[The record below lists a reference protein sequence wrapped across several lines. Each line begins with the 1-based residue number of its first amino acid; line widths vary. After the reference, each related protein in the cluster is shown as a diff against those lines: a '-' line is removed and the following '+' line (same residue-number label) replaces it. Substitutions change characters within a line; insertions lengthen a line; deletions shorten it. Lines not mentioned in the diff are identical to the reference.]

1 MFTNSMNV
9 SRFSLSQLSYKTPT
23 APMASRF
30 RFGKLAEGTTLEKE
44 DKTTS
49 KESDSSELNTLNQPI
64 KNKGSATADVSP
76 VEMPAQQ
83 QAVSTTAEVD
93 SFSSSKEDNNNQPVT
108 ATNANATPQQPAMAV
123 KKNKH
128 HDWVPAAVAVGLV
141 GTAAT
146 TAVLLPQ
153 WLERNKPLEQRH
165 KDFMS
170 RLVDL
175 KPYSKEDYAKIV
187 DNASDILNKL
197 KGPDGD
203 KWLKEQPQL
212 KYYLESLL
220 DKSPQN
226 EELAF
231 KTFKRQLTMEC
242 INAKYGMFNY
252 ILSDIDG
259 TMVFKNLEIA
269 SGVEENSFP
278 SEVLMRNYHLSMRVK
293 LKAALKHGF
302 EHPNDPDFKPMVI
315 MQDMKAIGMYGKIKT
330 NADGT
335 PVLNSDRHVVLDDD
349 LAEAAINLWTK
360 NFEKAVPK
368 MTQKE
373 LDAFLEGPSFTGVTA
388 RGGGNG
394 TIFNSFYSNP
404 LTGDKGDYNYSPF
417 GGMPAVTKMDPTLC
431 YEHYDVH
438 GIGGAYVVDRQLT
451 APRAFADASLSGLID
466 KIVKAGFMDK
476 VIYKNAQSPL
486 KQVEPKGVLRQAM
499 TARLTEMLKKEV
511 DAVEALGSQKGTASI
526 PSKEQVFD
534 GLVVA
539 YPIELTD
546 EQRKKKTQNQIDIEE
561 AELVRVKDE
570 ARKAVKK
577 QWENPGVDGNL
588 SREAL
593 LNRYY
598 MATQSRPAY
607 TEPIAWET
615 KSDAVLTHAR
625 QCLTLIEQGGK
636 VPEGA
641 PQTKEAV
648 AEYLKSQFRE
658 INNEDIAY
666 FNATDLKPHTD
677 ADGNVTP
684 VKNPLKYNYAK
695 KASESVLTNDST
707 FQVPLAQ
714 KHFDQLKALTD
725 KGSSLALKDVEAFNV
740 ELNTLDVACLTVHT
754 IEAELRGFFADYAE
768 TVEKFP
774 KDQVRPTDLKKMILE
789 SEKWQTLKALIQ
801 SGDDPTLKAD
811 LEAQQM
817 GILRITSADPS
828 LCYPSK
834 AFQDANPNK
843 KYLFNV
849 LNNSASLDFDTY
861 VNYDLMTATEKKNFF
876 EKMGVPKLADP
887 TSPYVE
893 IVLNIALQKG
903 ASARTLSKWGINEAF
918 HGDSSGTDMSAIIY
932 QLLHS
937 PFSVGEAVRNM
948 ITDPQMKKAIIE
960 DLNINSKRRIEFET
974 AKTRELRSNG
984 FTEDQITSVFKQR
997 DLQIKAIP
1005 LMYEFTDKE
1014 KPTHVRLIGTGHDLD
1029 DSGFKAIL
1037 KQFKKDETGNIPIAE
1052 YEEKLQ
1058 RVIQGLFLERCLR
1071 SNDVTFS
1078 TERHALV
1085 LGMLAGEDWKTQHD
1099 LLKNPYLAQK
1109 AMLSTEA
1116 GAFYRKNPFAFAL
1129 GMPFDASFAS
1139 EAFKP
1144 ANLKASMN
1152 RLARD
1157 PYGVW
1162 PQLALRIPE
1171 HYLNANAIG
1180 GIMAVT
1186 GGLVAIGTALTQ
1198 LATVWSKPTVKAP
1211 STPAPQA
1218 QLPVTVKVTKPP
1230 VKQEIHGVQPT
1241 LSSERA
1247 SQQSSGDA
1255 STVTVPS
1262 PSITL
1267 SAFKLKDSFGR
1278 VGYKKPQQ
1286 PADSLVKPFSVQ
1298 G

>member
-9 SRFSLSQLSYKTPT
+9 SRFLLSQPSYNTPL
-23 APMASRF
+23 APMANRF
-30 RFGKLAEGTTLEKE
+30 RLGKLAEGTTLEKE
-44 DKTTS
+44 DKITS

-64 KNKGSATADVSP
+64 QNKGSATTEAAS
-76 VEMPAQQ
+76 VELPAPQQ
-83 QAVSTTAEVD
+83 TVSTTTTAEAD
-93 SFSSSKEDNNNQPVT
+93 SFSSAKDDDNNTAVTATNTTPQQPVT
-108 ATNANATPQQPAMAV
+108 AV
-123 KKNKH
+123 KKSKR

-146 TAVLLPQ
+146 TGVLLPQ

-259 TMVFKNLEIA
+259 TIVFKNLEIA
-269 SGVEENSFP
+269 SGVEENSVP

-293 LKAALKHGF
+293 LKAALQHGF
-302 EHPNDPDFKPMVI
+302 EHQDDPAFQPMAI

-335 PVLNSDRHVVLDDD
+335 PDLTPDGHVRLDDE
-349 LAEAAINLWTK
+349 LAEATINLWTK
-360 NFEKAVPK
+360 NFAEAVPK
-368 MTQKE
+368 MTQEE
-373 LDAFLEGPSFTGVTA
+373 LDAFLEGSAETLVTA

-394 TIFNSFYSNP
+394 TIFNSFYPNNI
-404 LTGDKGDYNYSPF
+404 TGQKGGYNYSSF
-417 GGMPAVTKMDPTLC
+417 GGAPAVTKMNPTLC

-438 GIGGAYVVDRQLT
+438 GIAGPYVVDRQLT
-451 APRAFADASLSGLID
+451 VPPSALDIALSGLME
-466 KIVKAGFMDK
+466 KIVKAGLLEK
-476 VIYKNAQSPL
+476 VIYKDAENPL

-499 TARLTEMLKKEV
+499 TARLDQLLRKKVELIDSLGDAPSGLNLSTPSKKELF
-511 DAVEALGSQKGTASI
+511 DTLAKPLPDGAEKDKFRASLEA
-526 PSKEQVFD
+526 
-534 GLVVA
+534 
-539 YPIELTD
+539 
-546 EQRKKKTQNQIDIEE
+546 
-561 AELVRVKDE
+561 
-570 ARKAVKK
+570 
-577 QWENPGVDGNL
+577 QWKNPGVGDNL
-588 SREAL
+588 SKEAL

-598 MATQSRPAY
+598 MATESRPSY
-607 TEPIAWET
+607 KEPIAWET
-615 KSDAVLTHAR
+615 QSDAVLTHAR
-625 QCLTLIEQGGK
+625 ECLTLIEQGGK
-636 VPEGA
+636 VPEGSPKTKA
-641 PQTKEAV
+641 EVATYLASKFREMSDADFDYFNEPDLITKEDPTTG
-648 AEYLKSQFRE
+648 R
-658 INNEDIAY
+658 
-666 FNATDLKPHTD
+666 
-677 ADGNVTP
+677 VTLL
-684 VKNPLKYNYAK
+684 KNPKKLDYAK
-695 KASESVLTNDST
+695 KASESVLANDTT

-725 KGSSLALKDVEAFNV
+725 KGSSLALKDVEAFNI
-740 ELNTLDVACLTVHT
+740 ELNTLDVACLTLHT
-754 IEAELRGFFADYAE
+754 IKSALTGFFADYAE
-768 TVEKFP
+768 TLAKFP
-774 KDQVRPTDLKKMILE
+774 EGEFRPTDLKKMILE
-789 SEKWQTLKALIQ
+789 SEKWQDLKALVEL
-801 SGDDPTLKAD
+801 GDDAGLKKD
-811 LEAQQM
+811 IEALM
-817 GILRITSADPS
+817 IMILQITSSDDN

-834 AFQDANPNK
+834 AFQTENPK
-843 KYLFNV
+843 QKYLFNV
-849 LNNSASLDFDTY
+849 VNNSSSLDFDTY
-861 VNYDLMTATEKKNFF
+861 IEYALMTAAEKKAYV
-876 EKMGVPKLADP
+876 EKNGVPALADP
-887 TSPYVE
+887 TSSYLE
-893 IVLNIALQKG
+893 IAILQALDKG
-903 ASARTLSKWGINEAF
+903 SSARGQRVRGINEAF
-918 HGDSSGTDMSAIIY
+918 AGDSSGTDMRSIVY
-932 QLLHS
+932 QLVHS
-937 PFSVGEAVRNM
+937 PFSTGEAVRNM
-948 ITDPQMKKAIIE
+948 ITDPQLRKAIIDAHDIKSVEKFKRAKEKEYRLSGLPE
-960 DLNINSKRRIEFET
+960 DHIQKL
-974 AKTRELRSNG
+974 L
-984 FTEDQITSVFKQR
+984 
-997 DLQIKAIP
+997 LQYDEEVKANP
-1005 LMYEFTDKE
+1005 FMYERVKNDPTKIKLVGTDS
-1014 KPTHVRLIGTGHDLD
+1014 DLLLEH
-1029 DSGFKAIL
+1029 FPH
-1037 KQFKKDETGNIPIAE
+1037 DETTKHILFSDYDQNV
-1052 YEEKLQ
+1052 Q

-1071 SNDVTFS
+1071 ANDVTFS

-1116 GAFYRKNPFAFAL
+1116 GAFYRKHPFAFAL
-1129 GMPFDASFAS
+1129 GMPFDATFAS
-1139 EAFKP
+1139 EALKP

-1152 RLARD
+1152 RMARD
-1157 PYGVW
+1157 AYGVW
-1162 PQLALRIPE
+1162 HQLALRIPE

-1186 GGLVAIGTALTQ
+1186 GGVVAIGTALTQ
-1198 LATVWSKPTVKAP
+1198 LATIWSKPTVKAP
-1211 STPAPQA
+1211 SNPAPQA

-1230 VKQEIHGVQPT
+1230 VKQEIQGVQPT
-1241 LSSERA
+1241 SSSETTPEK
-1247 SQQSSGDA
+1247 SVDA
-1255 STVTVPS
+1255 STVTTPS

>member
-1 MFTNSMNV
+1 MNV
-9 SRFSLSQLSYKTPT
+9 SRFLLSQPSYNTPL
-23 APMASRF
+23 APMANRF
-30 RFGKLAEGTTLEKE
+30 RLGKLAEGTTLEKE

-49 KESDSSELNTLNQPI
+49 KESDSSELNTLNQTI
-64 KNKGSATADVSP
+64 QNKGSAAAEVSP
-76 VEMPAQQ
+76 AETPAPQQ
-83 QAVSTTAEVD
+83 TVSTATTAEAD
-93 SFSSSKEDNNNQPVT
+93 SFSSTKEDNNNQPVT
-108 ATNANATPQQPAMAV
+108 ATNATPQQPVTAV
-123 KKNKH
+123 KKSKR

-146 TAVLLPQ
+146 TGVLLPQ

-175 KPYSKEDYAKIV
+175 KPYSKENYAKIV

-197 KGPDGD
+197 KGLDGD

-220 DKSPQN
+220 DQSEQN
-226 EELAF
+226 KELAF

-269 SGVEENSFP
+269 SGVEENSVP

-293 LKAALKHGF
+293 LKAALQHGF
-302 EHPNDPDFKPMVI
+302 EHPNDPAFQPMAI

-335 PVLNSDRHVVLDDD
+335 PDLTPEGHVRLDDD

-360 NFEKAVPK
+360 NFAEAVPK

-451 APRAFADASLSGLID
+451 APRAFADASLSGLIE
-466 KIVKAGFMDK
+466 KIAKAGFMEK

-499 TARLTEMLKKEV
+499 TARLSEMLTKEV
-511 DAVEALGSQKGTASI
+511 AAVEALGSQKGTASR
-526 PSKEQVFD
+526 PSKEQVFE
-534 GLVVA
+534 GLVSA
-539 YPIELTD
+539 YTIELTD
-546 EQRKKKTQNQIDIEE
+546 EQKKKKTPIEIAAEE
-561 AELVRVKDE
+561 ARLVQVKDE
-570 ARKAVKK
+570 AKKAVKK

-588 SREAL
+588 SQEAL

-625 QCLTLIEQGGK
+625 ECLTLIEQGGK
-636 VPEGA
+636 VPEGS

-648 AEYLKSQFRE
+648 AEYLKSQFRT

-666 FNATDLKPHTD
+666 FGATDLIAETD
-677 ADGNVTP
+677 INGKVTP
-684 VKNPLKYNYAK
+684 VKNSLKYNYAK
-695 KASESVLTNDST
+695 KASESVLTNDSS
-707 FQVPLAQ
+707 FKVPLAQ
-714 KHFDQLKALTD
+714 KHFEQLKVLTD

-740 ELNTLDVACLTVHT
+740 ELNTLDAACLTVHT

-768 TVEKFP
+768 TVANFP

-801 SGDDPTLKAD
+801 AGDDPTLKAD
-811 LEAQQM
+811 LEAQRM
-817 GILRITSADPS
+817 MILQITSADEN

-834 AFQDANPNK
+834 AFQKANPNQ

-849 LNNSASLDFDTY
+849 VNNSASLDFDTY
-861 VNYDLMTATEKKNFF
+861 INYDLMTATEKKAFF
-876 EKMGVPKLADP
+876 AKMGVPKLADP
-887 TSPYVE
+887 TSSYVE
-893 IVLNIALQKG
+893 IVLNISLQKG
-903 ASARTLSKWGINEAF
+903 ASARLLSKWGINEAF
-918 HGDSSGTDMSAIIY
+918 HGDSSGTDMAAIIY
-932 QLLHS
+932 QLIHS

-960 DLNINSKRRIEFET
+960 DLNINSKRRDEFKA
-974 AKTRELRSNG
+974 AKTRELRANG
-984 FTEDQITSVFKQR
+984 FTKDEITSVFKQR
-997 DLQIKAIP
+997 ELQIKANP
-1005 LMYEFTDKE
+1005 FMYEFTDK
-1014 KPTHVRLIGTGHDLD
+1014 THVKLIGTGHDLD

-1037 KQFKKDETGNIPIAE
+1037 KQFKTDETGNIPIAE
-1052 YEEKLQ
+1052 YEENLQ
-1058 RVIQGLFLERCLR
+1058 RVIQGLFLERCLHY
-1071 SNDVTFS
+1071 NDVTFS
-1078 TERHALV
+1078 TEGNALV
-1085 LGMLAGEDWKTQHD
+1085 LGMLAGENWKTQHD

-1116 GAFYRKNPFAFAL
+1116 GAFYRKHPFAYAL

-1157 PYGVW
+1157 AYGVW
-1162 PQLALRIPE
+1162 HQLALRIPE

-1186 GGLVAIGTALTQ
+1186 GGVVAIGTALTQ
-1198 LATVWSKPTVKAP
+1198 LATVWSNPPAKAP

-1218 QLPVTVKVTKPP
+1218 QLPVAVKVTKPP
-1230 VKQEIHGVQPT
+1230 VKHEIQGVQPA
-1241 LSSERA
+1241 LSSETIPEK
-1247 SQQSSGDA
+1247 SGDA
-1255 STVTVPS
+1255 SPVMTPS

-1267 SAFKLKDSFGR
+1267 SAFKLKDSFDR
-1278 VGYKKPQQ
+1278 VGYKKSQQ
-1286 PADSLVKPFSVQ
+1286 PTDSFVKPFSVQ

>member
-1 MFTNSMNV
+1 MNV
-9 SRFSLSQLSYKTPT
+9 SRFLLSQPSYNTPL
-23 APMASRF
+23 APMANRF
-30 RFGKLAEGTTLEKE
+30 RLGKLAEGTTLEKE

-49 KESDSSELNTLNQPI
+49 KESDSSELNTLNQTI
-64 KNKGSATADVSP
+64 QNKGSAAAEVSP
-76 VEMPAQQ
+76 AETPAPQQ
-83 QAVSTTAEVD
+83 TVSTATTAEAD
-93 SFSSSKEDNNNQPVT
+93 SFSSTKEDNNNQPVT
-108 ATNANATPQQPAMAV
+108 ATNNATPQQPATAV
-123 KKNKH
+123 KKSKR

-220 DKSPQN
+220 DQSEQN
-226 EELAF
+226 KELAF

-269 SGVEENSFP
+269 SGVEENSVP

-293 LKAALKHGF
+293 LKAALQHGF
-302 EHPNDPDFKPMVI
+302 EHPNDPAFQPMAI

-335 PVLNSDRHVVLDDD
+335 PDLTPEGHVRLDDD

-360 NFEKAVPK
+360 NFAEAVPK
-368 MTQKE
+368 MTQEE

-451 APRAFADASLSGLID
+451 APRAFADASLSGLIE
-466 KIVKAGFMDK
+466 KIAKAGFMEK

-499 TARLTEMLKKEV
+499 TARLSEMLKKEV
-511 DAVEALGSQKGTASI
+511 AAVEDFGDAAQGSS
-526 PSKEQVFD
+526 PSLPSRNQVFD
-534 GLVVA
+534 GLVKDF
-539 YPIELTD
+539 PIELTS
-546 EQRKKKTQNQIDIEE
+546 QQKAGKSVADIATEE
-561 AELVRVKDE
+561 ANEEAKLLQIQAE
-570 ARKAVKK
+570 ARQAIEK
-577 QWENPGVDGNL
+577 QWEKPGVDGNL
-588 SREAL
+588 SQEAL

-625 QCLTLIEQGGK
+625 ECLTLIEQGGK
-636 VPEGA
+636 VPEGS

-666 FNATDLKPHTD
+666 FNATDLKPHKD
-677 ADGNVTP
+677 AKGNVTP
-684 VKNPLKYNYAK
+684 VKNSLKYNYAK
-695 KASESVLTNDST
+695 KASESVLTNDSN
-707 FQVPLAQ
+707 FKVPLAQ

-768 TVEKFP
+768 TVANFP

-789 SEKWQTLKALIQ
+789 SEKWQTLKALLQ
-801 SGDDPTLKAD
+801 AGDDPTLKAD
-811 LEAQQM
+811 LEAQQQM
-817 GILRITSADPS
+817 VLRITSADPN
-828 LCYPSK
+828 LCYPSLE
-834 AFQDANPNK
+834 FQKANPNQ

-861 VNYDLMTATEKKNFF
+861 VNYDLMTSAEKKAFF
-876 EKMGVPKLADP
+876 AKMGVSKLADP

-893 IVLNIALQKG
+893 IVLNIPLQKG
-903 ASARTLSKWGINEAF
+903 ASARLLSKWGINEEF
-918 HGDSSGTDMSAIIY
+918 HGDSSGTDMAAIIY
-932 QLLHS
+932 QLIHS

-960 DLNINSKRRIEFET
+960 DLNINSKRRNEFKA
-974 AKTRELRSNG
+974 AKTRELRANG
-984 FTEDQITSVFKQR
+984 FTEDEITSVFNQR
-997 DLQIKAIP
+997 ELQIKANP
-1005 LMYEFTDKE
+1005 FMYEFVKDD
-1014 KPTHVRLIGTGHDLD
+1014 PTKITLIGT
-1029 DSGFKAIL
+1029 DSPKIL
-1037 KQFKKDETGNIPIAE
+1037 KHFPHDETTKHILFSDYDQN
-1052 YEEKLQ
+1052 LQ

-1116 GAFYRKNPFAFAL
+1116 GAFYRKHPFAFAL

-1139 EAFKP
+1139 EVFKP

-1152 RLARD
+1152 RMARD
-1157 PYGVW
+1157 AYGVW
-1162 PQLALRIPE
+1162 HQLALRIPE

-1186 GGLVAIGTALTQ
+1186 GGVVAIGTALTQ
-1198 LATVWSKPTVKAP
+1198 LATVWSNPPAKAP

-1230 VKQEIHGVQPT
+1230 VKQEIQGVQPT
-1241 LSSERA
+1241 VSSETTPEK
-1247 SQQSSGDA
+1247 SGDA
-1255 STVTVPS
+1255 SPVTTPS
-1262 PSITL
+1262 PSITF

-1286 PADSLVKPFSVQ
+1286 PTDSLVKPFSVQ